1 MGPDLDV
8 NGTFG
13 SADRCWPGQAWIP
26 EELPRSGPLKDVVR
40 NGWTDEHCR
49 CTPRRHSRG
58 ERHRHRFP
66 AKAVFAYVTDLRR
79 EPEWNP
85 QMRDVQKLTP
95 GPIDVGT
102 TYRVRFGRGV
112 GMATIENTAFDRPR
126 YWSAMSRSRRL
137 DVRAEGSVV
146 ETAPGCRLS
155 VRTELQPRGLLCL
168 LAPVLG
174 QVTRRSWEQD
184 PRRIKTIMESS
195 R

>member
-1 MGPDLDV
+1 M
-8 NGTFG
+8 NGLANTAAARHAG
-13 SADRCWPGQAWIP
+13 RVAG
-26 EELPRSGPLKDVVR
+26 
-40 NGWTDEHCR
+40 NGVDIAA
-49 CTPRRHSRG
+49 
-58 ERHRHRFP
+58 P
-66 AKAVFAYVTDLRR
+66 AKAVFDYVTDLRR

-85 QMRDVQKLTP
+85 QMRDVQKLTH
-95 GPIDVGT
+95 GPIGAGT

-126 YWSAMSRSRRL
+126 YWSAMSRSPRL

-155 VRTELQPRGLLCL
+155 VRTELQPRGLLYL

-174 QVTRRSWEQD
+174 QVMRRSWEQD
-184 PRRIKTIMESS
+184 LRRIKTIMESS

>member
-1 MGPDLDV
+1 
-8 NGTFG
+8 
-13 SADRCWPGQAWIP
+13 
-26 EELPRSGPLKDVVR
+26 LKDVVR
-40 NGWTDEHCR
+40 MDGPTNTAAA
-49 CTPRRHSRG
+49 RRAG
-58 ERHRHRFP
+58 TVAEQGIDIAAP
-66 AKAVFAYVTDLRR
+66 AKAVFDYVTDLRR

-155 VRTELQPRGLLCL
+155 VRTELQPRGLLRL

-174 QVTRRSWEQD
+174 QVMRRSWEQD
-184 PRRIKTIMESS
+184 LRRIKTIMESS